1 MISPMKVIRLL
12 IGILIY
18 WNSSVA
24 QFVRLEN
31 QQFKIGNDNFFP
43 MCMNYTIEDVKNG
56 NSFFPAPCH
65 SYGNNNMNFP
75 DILECDN
82 LTDCKQQLQQ
92 HFNYIAGMGFNVIRL
107 CELSPKIKIH
117 ISPINNLEAYSI
129 NHEYV
134 DISSSTDFVD
144 IIQIPQISES
154 EQGIQILFSELDIIL
169 QCAANAVIPST
180 GVSHPMK
187 IILLNEYTSLL
198 TDNEVSFR
206 AAYLKVLSKHIR
218 NSPFR
223 NSFFAHD
230 LMNEPAP
237 NLKPRKTK
245 QKACEIID
253 SWYTAIKGEDPT
265 QLVTLGTGI
274 DDVFSFD
281 PAIIHVDF
289 LSLHVYPNWDRES
302 DNHYD
307 PAAQQRMRTRMV
319 NDIYYFD
326 KICPKPWIIGETGFK
341 ADDYSSFSSPPTPPP
356 PGQVPTIP
364 SAIPTTTSL
373 TKMGYDGSLID
384 LGKFVNNS
392 LYDACN
398 CGAKGYS
405 WWWFQETTFGD
416 MAGDSYGLLRLN
428 WDPNNTNYGSSI
440 EKQPAVNNFRSF
452 ANAMP
457 SNNNLPIF
465 GGICG
470 TDYTNSY
477 NSSVLYYNQ
486 YLSNPN
492 LNYSLMGSIIDNNG
506 SSLEDA
512 LIFMNSAF
520 SIPNIY
526 YDPSIIGSKPTMEKD
541 IYVFTKTDKLGT
553 FKVSVNPPS
562 NALQNSPVYPYNSL
576 MNSIFNFKV
585 SAPMAK
591 YFEVYHWGGN
601 NQNIIVPAQI
611 ILDKFTNN
619 STLSN
624 QSFNGNSQIIFK
636 GGEVLTLNNFT
647 LQGTGY
653 YDFTASSEIQ
663 INSEFLSN
671 SETHIYLS
679 TTESICNQFQDENYN
694 EIISKKRFECT
705 ASSSNKVKR
714 KKIDLKFK
722 TPKRNNNL
730 IYPNPADKILHIDLD
745 ENAIYELQ
753 IVQMDGSIV
762 YQEKRTNSN
771 NSLDV
776 GFLAKGTYIVYI
788 KNENIFFNKKLVIQ

>member
-65 SYGNNNMNFP
+65 SYGNNNMNLP

-154 EQGIQILFSELDIIL
+154 EQGIQILLSELDVIL
-169 QCAANAVIPST
+169 ECAANTVLPNT

-307 PAAQQRMRTRMV
+307 PAAQQRMRTRMI
-319 NDIYYFD
+319 NEIYYFD

-465 GGICG
+465 GGQCG
-470 TDYTNSY
+470 TDYTPSYSSNSMY
-477 NSSVLYYNQ
+477 YNPYLNSADPNFELTATITGNNGNLVDNALVFVNPVFEISDPTSSTIPPDIIIINENYYTHSSVNGIVKITPKTPINYISGQIGQVDISTPNGSVKEYCNWCLNTNNPVPQSDFTLSLNEELSDVTISNQLFINTSNFFSGVNLVINNSSI
-486 YLSNPN
+486 S
-492 LNYSLMGSIIDNNG
+492 GI
-506 SSLEDA
+506 
-512 LIFMNSAF
+512 
-520 SIPNIY
+520 
-526 YDPSIIGSKPTMEKD
+526 
-541 IYVFTKTDKLGT
+541 
-553 FKVSVNPPS
+553 S
-562 NALQNSPVYPYNSL
+562 NA
-576 MNSIFNFKV
+576 NFAAEKT
-585 SAPMAK
+585 
-591 YFEVYHWGGN
+591 
-601 NQNIIVPAQI
+601 I
-611 ILDKFTNN
+611 T
-619 STLSN
+619 
-624 QSFNGNSQIIFK
+624 
-636 GGEVLTLNNFT
+636 
-647 LQGTGY
+647 
-653 YDFTASSEIQ
+653 
-663 INSEFLSN
+663 INSEFEVTNQNECRFYISPFVDECSELPENMNNRFASIQFKNSKALSKSKHKIELIFEPQDLILFPN
-671 SETHIYLS
+671 PSVDYVKIYYSKESLGSNNTLS
-679 TTESICNQFQDENYN
+679 ITDLNGKVIVDNLVFQNQFE
-694 EIISKKRFECT
+694 
-705 ASSSNKVKR
+705 
-714 KKIDLKFK
+714 
-722 TPKRNNNL
+722 
-730 IYPNPADKILHIDLD
+730 
-745 ENAIYELQ
+745 
-753 IVQMDGSIV
+753 
-762 YQEKRTNSN
+762 
-771 NSLDV
+771 LDV
-776 GFLAKGTYIVYI
+776 RKYSKGLYFVKIV
-788 KNENIFFNKKLVIQ
+788 KGEKSFFKKLIIGEL